1 MKTHHYKKRQS
12 EEVWERYKEDWELFP
27 FRYSLEQYTLDQN
40 DKYRHVRHENLLEV
54 IDRLKDSGVCGL
66 Y

>member
-27 FRYSLEQYTLDQN
+27 YRYSLQQYALDKK
-40 DKYRHVRHENLLEV
+40 DRYRHLRHENLLKV
-54 IDRLKDSGVCGL
+54 IYRLRDNGRSGL